1 MKFLAENQILL
12 CSQKKTCCPI
22 ITKVSDDEY
31 TITDDYK
38 GKVQLNR
45 TDMSELKKALEHFN
59 ENI

>member
-12 CSQKKTCCPI
+12 CNKKNCCPI

-45 TDMSELKKALEHFN
+45 DDMSELKKALEHFN
-59 ENI
+59 EKI